1 MGISCYVNIIFE
13 SSLEGVF
20 LHNTNIQIILW
31 NFSLRNT
38 TLLRNL
44 SRNLKL
50 FFFRFLC
57 WNLRNALLN
66 RDVHRWKKP
75 RTFLFYTTE
84 KYEQANPLL
93 SWIYFSV
100 NSHDILVSSN
110 AGGTYSFKLLEAVFD
125 VSDCTRNS
133 ILFSDEKKIFLILLF
148 AYIICLP
155 PITRMRAEQIL
166 WK

>member
-1 MGISCYVNIIFE
+1 MFQVVWEFHVTSVLFE

-50 FFFRFLC
+50 FFFWFSVLC
-57 WNLRNALLN
+57 WNLGNAPPPPPKSKC
-66 RDVHRWKKP
+66 VPMKKKT
-75 RTFLFYTTE
+75 RIFFFYTTE

-93 SWIYFSV
+93 SWIHFSV
-100 NSHDILVSSN
+100 KSHDILVLSN
-110 AGGTYSFKLLEAVFD
+110 VGGTYSLTIWEPCL
-125 VSDCTRNS
+125 
-133 ILFSDEKKIFLILLF
+133 IFLIVPETSFFFLMKRKYF
-148 AYIICLP
+148 
-155 PITRMRAEQIL
+155 
-166 WK
+166 